1 MLKNVLN
8 FLLKNWK
15 LVCILAVVCYVSF
28 LGWKVNKLT
37 LENSDLRAR
46 IEIEERIS
54 AAAETEMT
62 EITDLMHVYYE
73 SRFDLL
79 KKAQKDF
86 DETQR
91 LEVERYNSALED
103 LRRRQ
108 RRLREDLL
116 AMGES
121 DPEGLTCEL
130 AKKFNLQGCVK

>member
-1 MLKNVLN
+1 MIKNILN
-8 FLLKNWK
+8 FMLKNWK
-15 LVCILAVVCYVSF
+15 FVCVFAAVGYVSF
-28 LGWKVNKLT
+28 LGWRVNKLT
-37 LENSDLRAR
+37 LENNDLRAR

-79 KKAQKDF
+79 KNAQKQF
-86 DETQR
+86 DEAQR
-91 LEVERYNSALED
+91 LEDERYNTEIED

-108 RRLREDLL
+108 RRLRDELRAL
-116 AMGES
+116 GES
-121 DPEGLTCEL
+121 DPEALTCEF

>member
-1 MLKNVLN
+1 MIKNILN
-8 FLLKNWK
+8 FMLKNWK
-15 LVCILAVVCYVSF
+15 FVCVFAAAGYVSF
-28 LGWKVNKLT
+28 LGWRVNKLT
-37 LENSDLRAR
+37 LENNDLRAR

-79 KKAQKDF
+79 KNAQKQF
-86 DETQR
+86 DEAQR
-91 LEVERYNSALED
+91 LEDERYNTEIED

-108 RRLREDLL
+108 RRLRDELRAL
-116 AMGES
+116 GES
-121 DPEGLTCEL
+121 DPEALTCEF

>member
-1 MLKNVLN
+1 MIKNNLN
-8 FLLKNWK
+8 FILKNWK
-15 LVCILAVVCYVSF
+15 FVCVLAAVGYVSF
-28 LGWKVNKLT
+28 LGWRVNKLT
-37 LENSDLRAR
+37 LENNDLRAR

-79 KKAQKDF
+79 KNAQKQF
-86 DETQR
+86 DEAQR
-91 LEVERYNSALED
+91 LEDERYNTEIED

-108 RRLREDLL
+108 RRLRDELRAL
-116 AMGES
+116 GES
-121 DPEGLTCEL
+121 DPEALTCEF